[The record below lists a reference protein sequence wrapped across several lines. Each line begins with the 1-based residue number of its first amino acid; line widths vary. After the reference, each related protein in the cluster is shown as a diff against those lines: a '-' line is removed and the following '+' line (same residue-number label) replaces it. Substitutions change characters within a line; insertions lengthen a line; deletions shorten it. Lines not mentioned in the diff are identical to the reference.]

1 MLGEILNQVNMIY
14 ECKNNTERDHM
25 MVSNDPGMLLV
36 AEATNPFKVKKKKNL
51 LSSLGVAS

>member
-1 MLGEILNQVNMIY
+1 MIY

-36 AEATNPFKVKKKKNL
+36 AEATNPFKVKKKKGNL

>member
-36 AEATNPFKVKKKKNL
+36 AEATNPFKVKKKKEIYYL
-51 LSSLGVAS
+51 L